1 MFSINQKY
9 TDALMML
16 DKTSWPGVDL
26 DSPDAEQVVDALSDY
41 AYANLEAGI
50 RWDAY
55 KSVTRI
61 THPNPK
67 EREIEKVRLHKL
79 VVQCDRQTREKLE
92 VLHSLIGDEDDEKHW
107 MDAFRG
113 QYDKLLE

>member
-1 MFSINQKY
+1 MFSIHKKY
-9 TDALMML
+9 TDALTML
-16 DKTSWPGVDL
+16 EKTSWPGVDL
-26 DSPDAEQVVDALSDY
+26 NSPDAEQVVDALSEY
-41 AYANLEAGI
+41 AYANLETSI

-67 EREIEKVRLHKL
+67 EREVEKVRLHKL
-79 VVQCDRQTREKLE
+79 VVKCDRQTREKLE
-92 VLHSLIGDEDDEKHW
+92 VLRSLVGEEDEEKEW
-107 MDAFRG
+107 MEAFYG